1 GPSEDSP
8 GLDLVGALVG
18 SEGTLAV
25 VTKVWVRLTRD
36 PQGCRTM
43 LAIYDSVADA
53 TNTISDII
61 GAGIIPAALEM
72 MDQGIL
78 VAVEEAFRFGFPL
91 DARAI
96 LLIEVDGL
104 EIGLDA
110 QRDRIIEL
118 CRNGGAREVRQ
129 AKDAQ
134 ERLLLWK

>member
-1 GPSEDSP
+1 
-8 GLDLVGALVG
+8 VG

-36 PQGCRTM
+36 PQGARTM
-43 LAIYDSVADA
+43 LGIFESADDA
-53 TNTISDII
+53 TNAISEII

-78 VAVEEAFRFGFPL
+78 VAVEEAFHFGFPL
-91 DARAI
+91 DAQAI

-104 EIGLDA
+104 EAGLDE

-118 CRNGGAREVRQ
+118 CRLHGAREIRQ
-129 AKDAQ
+129 ARDAK
-134 ERLLLWK
+134 ERLLLW